1 MRNRYPGVCYRC
13 GKPVPKGT
21 GHFER
26 LKTRGPVRWRV
37 QHADCCIKARKA
49 KADASGGAS

>member
-1 MRNRYPGVCYRC
+1 MRNRYPGFCYRC

-26 LKTRGPVRWRV
+26 FQGGWRT
-37 QHADCCIKARKA
+37 QHAACAIAARAVKQ
-49 KADASGGAS
+49 ASFQVQAVRK